1 MTIVIPTCERP
12 DLVAR
17 CLGKINGADE
27 VIVTD
32 DSKSDRT
39 RQMIG
44 DRFPAV
50 KWVRGPGRG
59 PAANRN
65 FGASQATGDFIAFVD
80 DDCIPAEDWVENM
93 RKALAGA
100 ELVEGR
106 TICTGKT
113 NHPLEEVV
121 ENLGGG
127 LLWSCNLGI
136 RRCLFLQTGGFDEDF
151 LEAGGEDLE
160 FAWRLKG
167 NGFTALFAPA
177 ALVYHPARRVTV
189 RRWVYR
195 VFQDRWHLLYRLKT
209 APSRSA
215 TLDECVDLMRGTAR
229 LLLGRVRD
237 QHAAKAASV
246 LAHWALFPLW
256 VLYLMKSE
264 GRFRRIQ
271 SARTHQI
278 ERKYNV

>member
-1 MTIVIPTCERP
+1 
-12 DLVAR
+12 
-17 CLGKINGADE
+17 
-27 VIVTD
+27 
-32 DSKSDRT
+32 
-39 RQMIG
+39 
-44 DRFPAV
+44 
-50 KWVRGPGRG
+50 
-59 PAANRN
+59 
-65 FGASQATGDFIAFVD
+65 
-80 DDCIPAEDWVENM
+80 M

-136 RRCLFLQTGGFDEDF
+136 RRGLFLQMGGFDEDF

-160 FAWRLKG
+160 FAWRLKR
-167 NGFTALFAPA
+167 NGFTALFSQA

-215 TLDECVDLMRGTAR
+215 TLDECIDLMRGTAR

-237 QHAAKAASV
+237 RHAARAASI
-246 LAHWALFPLW
+246 LAHWVLFPLW
-256 VLYLMKSE
+256 VLYLMKWE
-264 GRFRRIQ
+264 LRFRRIHNAQ
-271 SARTHQI
+271 SDRI
-278 ERKYNV
+278 EQKCNV